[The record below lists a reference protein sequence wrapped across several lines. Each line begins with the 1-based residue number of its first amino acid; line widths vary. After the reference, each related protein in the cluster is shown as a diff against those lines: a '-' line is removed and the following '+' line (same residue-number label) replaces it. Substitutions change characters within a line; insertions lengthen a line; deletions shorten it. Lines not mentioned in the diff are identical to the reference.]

1 MGVQGQV
8 KTADLFGIR
17 VMPVIYKFC
26 YRKCKTKGKKRVSER
41 DCKIRVSK
49 ILSNM
54 KNIYVD
60 PNLILNI
67 AASQP
72 VFRAWLFWSFMETQR
87 IFTVFL
93 TGSCQIGLNELYSLL
108 LAPHSVKF
116 SSMWSSTVM
125 LNQKIWKSHWAEFTS
140 YPLLQ

>member
-41 DCKIRVSK
+41 ACKMRVSK

-72 VFRAWLFWSFMETQR
+72 VFRAWLF
-87 IFTVFL
+87 
-93 TGSCQIGLNELYSLL
+93 
-108 LAPHSVKF
+108 
-116 SSMWSSTVM
+116 
-125 LNQKIWKSHWAEFTS
+125 
-140 YPLLQ
+140 